1 MNNRFLSLPVLGL
14 LVTGSVCLPV
24 VLRADDMSASAP
36 ATNTTPAATAQPP
49 LAQPAIVSPSPT
61 ASGDTASTPPAP
73 AMGNPET
80 YTVVTGDTLW
90 GIAHKFNTS
99 IKKIKKLNGLKKSNL
114 KPGQVLKIPPASD
127 ASATGATK

>member
-14 LVTGSVCLPV
+14 LVTGSACLPV
-24 VLRADDMSASAP
+24 LLRADDLSTP
-36 ATNTTPAATAQPP
+36 ATNAAPAATAQPP

-61 ASGDTASTPPAP
+61 ASGDTAASPPAP
-73 AMGNPET
+73 PMVNPET

-114 KPGQVLKIPPASD
+114 KPGQVLKIPPAMSD
-127 ASATGATK
+127 AAAPK